1 MTLAISRSGHFL
13 NLIELDVFS
22 QFFDGVDIAQ
32 ALFLV
37 FKDKLDTPSSETAV
51 LPARHGL
58 VQLDTAVGVALPQ

>member
-51 LPARHGL
+51 LRHGL